1 MSIQRVVL
9 VVAPP
14 ARLSACQSSEKVLP
28 VSAASAL
35 VNGSI
40 HFGMSRAAVVAQ
52 LGDPHQI
59 ETNGKMGLLF
69 YSAPWTMSWGTIGS
83 NPIAVVDGKVV
94 GMGSSFYL
102 EHRAANAPAE

>member
-1 MSIQRVVL
+1 MSTQRVAL
-9 VVAPP
+9 VVALL
-14 ARLSACQSSEKVLP
+14 AMLSACQSSEKVLP

-40 HFGMSRAAVVAQ
+40 QIGMSRADVVAQ
-52 LGDPHQI
+52 LGDPHRI
-59 ETNGKMGLLF
+59 ETNGKMEFLF
-69 YSAPWTMSWGTIGS
+69 YSAPRTMSWGTIGS

-94 GMGSSFYL
+94 GMGSSFYS